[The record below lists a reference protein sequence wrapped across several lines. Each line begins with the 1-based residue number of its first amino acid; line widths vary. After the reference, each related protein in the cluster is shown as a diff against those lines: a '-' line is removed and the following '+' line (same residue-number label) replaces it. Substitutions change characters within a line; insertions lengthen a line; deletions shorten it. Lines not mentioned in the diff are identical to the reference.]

1 MEDKYNGL
9 HNKLHNKLQIIFLKL
24 VKIFNKKHGLVFTF
38 HSRLKSE
45 KSIHD
50 KSLKTKIIND
60 VIGFRIL
67 NPWVTELYRLVK
79 LLPEE
84 LSEFGISI
92 KSKILSEKNRVFHL
106 ECIFQNTIFELQLW
120 PSTMYYCFE
129 YEHSRIYKNNKITS
143 ENKQL
148 SKELR
153 IKQHL
158 LQDFIDKNKLV
169 PY

>member
-1 MEDKYNGL
+1 MEGMEEYD
-9 HNKLHNKLQIIFLKL
+9 KLHNKLQTIFSEL
-24 VKIFNKKHGLVFTF
+24 VKTFNKKYGLVFTF

-45 KSIHD
+45 KSINT
-50 KSLKTKIIND
+50 KLLKNEKVND

-79 LLPEE
+79 LLPLEFE
-84 LSEFGISI
+84 KFGISI

-106 ECIFQNTIFELQLW
+106 ECIFQNTNFELQLW
-120 PSTMYYCFE
+120 PSIMYYCFE
-129 YEHSRIYKNNKITS
+129 YEHSRIYKNNEIT
-143 ENKQL
+143 EKNKQL

-158 LQDFIDKNKLV
+158 VQDFIDKNKLV